1 MNKKR
6 NGDLQPVDLQDYYS
20 TLKKKEKGKLLR
32 FLTREY
38 GIGYSTIVNKL
49 AGRHEMSET
58 DVFLL
63 NLAIENENLW
73 RT

>member
-38 GIGYSTIVNKL
+38 GMGYSTIVNKL
-49 AGRHEMSET
+49 A
-58 DVFLL
+58 VFLL

>member
-20 TLKKKEKGKLLR
+20 AMKKKEKGKLLR

-38 GIGYSTIVNKL
+38 GMGYSTIVNKL
-49 AGRHEMSET
+49 TGRHEMSET

-63 NLAIENENLW
+63 NLAIKNENLW